1 MLNMIQALDGEI
13 LLWIQEFVRMEWLDP
28 IVKAFTSLGNG
39 GIVWIVLTLAMLCW
53 KPTRKFGVASGVAL
67 LLSLLLT
74 NLGLKPLISR
84 TRPYYTVEGLV
95 PLVTSSDLNSFPSG
109 HTSAAFAAGLAWAR
123 VLPKKW
129 MRVTAVVQ
137 AFLMGLSRLYV
148 GVHYP
153 TDVLV
158 GAIVGT
164 VCAILAIL
172 VLESAEKRKHQTD
185 RTC

>member
-1 MLNMIQALDGEI
+1 MLNMIQSLDGEI
-13 LLWIQEFVRMEWLDP
+13 LLWIQEFVRMEWLNP
-28 IVKAFTSLGNG
+28 IVKVFTSLGNG
-39 GIVWIVLTLAMLCW
+39 GIVWIVLTIAMLCW
-53 KPTRKFGVASGVAL
+53 KPTRKYGVASGIAL
-67 LLSLLLT
+67 LLSLLFT

-84 TRPYYTVEGLV
+84 TRPYYTVEGLI

-164 VCAILAIL
+164 VCAVLAIL
-172 VLESAEKRKHQTD
+172 VLKAVENRKRPMDKA
-185 RTC
+185 C